1 MGRFSPSPL
10 MWVLGNEL
18 TKPEWQVLL
27 PAELSH
33 GPVGRTF
40 NRGWCAASRH
50 GERGKEEGAAMV

>member
-18 TKPEWQVLL
+18 TKLEWQVLL

-40 NRGWCAASRH
+40 NRLVCSF
-50 GERGKEEGAAMV
+50 